1 MLNVDGVLTG
11 TIVIDLT
18 LAQQTMWFRLLCV
31 ASKGHGRIGY
41 VERAEG
47 VGFSNETLLMELRC
61 CSDGDRKAANE
72 MLDICKGGTEPR
84 IIVHNDNV
92 IEIIKWDKYQYIKKG
107 VIGSREVGQK
117 KDKHAGM
124 KVE

>member
-61 CSDGDRKAANE
+61 SSDSDKKAANE
-72 MLDICKGGTEPR
+72 MLEICKGGTEPR
-84 IIVHNDNV
+84 ITVHNDNV

-107 VIGSREVGQK
+107 VIRNREVGQK

-124 KVE
+124 RTE